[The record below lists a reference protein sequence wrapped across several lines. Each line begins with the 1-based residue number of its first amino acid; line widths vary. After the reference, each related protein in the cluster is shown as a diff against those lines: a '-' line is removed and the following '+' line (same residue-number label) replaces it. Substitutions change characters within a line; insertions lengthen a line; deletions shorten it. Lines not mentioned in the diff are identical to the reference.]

1 MRNSTSRYIALLDF
15 PQTCEGRGTGM
26 HRQFVTSSFIPP
38 FFKLSF
44 WVGLSD
50 FPPSPL
56 LPPFSGTAS
65 VNGRFKWKEVFF
77 STMPG
82 RKGNHKKY
90 SPFLFVRL
98 QVSFGFEL
106 QYCFAHLCGLRW
118 TALQLQPSQHIWC
131 VHELQPVQWPQQF
144 ALRNEV
150 KVRFT

>member
-50 FPPSPL
+50 FPPSPF

-65 VNGRFKWKEVFF
+65 VNRRFKWKEAF
-77 STMPG
+77 SPPCQIE
-82 RKGNHKKY
+82 KGTIRN
-90 SPFLFVRL
+90 
-98 QVSFGFEL
+98 
-106 QYCFAHLCGLRW
+106 
-118 TALQLQPSQHIWC
+118 TALSCLLDCRLVLDLSYSIALHISVGWDEQLYSYSLHSTYDVC
-131 VHELQPVQWPQQF
+131 MNCSRCSGLNSLH
-144 ALRNEV
+144 
-150 KVRFT
+150 